1 MICTSKSKRH
11 CVHAAGLKAFGIG
24 VPYNKIRDDAVTRG
38 LASTLRLRGYHV
50 CDRDHDRIVC
60 RLRCRALPI
69 SVHVPGFNT
78 AEIAID
84 VLRLCESV
92 PFARRGSI
100 DIGPSIDTL
109 DDTLD
114 LDIADLA

>member
-24 VPYNKIRDDAVTRG
+24 VPYNNIRDDAVTRG

-69 SVHVPGFNT
+69 PVHVDHRVNT

-109 DDTLD
+109 D

>member
-1 MICTSKSKRH
+1 MWLCATSKSKRH

-60 RLRCRALPI
+60 RLRCRIAYPRKCTR
-69 SVHVPGFNT
+69 VNT

-109 DDTLD
+109 D

>member
-1 MICTSKSKRH
+1 MTVTMIGLFVA
-11 CVHAAGLKAFGIG
+11 CVA
-24 VPYNKIRDDAVTRG
+24 
-38 LASTLRLRGYHV
+38 
-50 CDRDHDRIVC
+50 
-60 RLRCRALPI
+60 ALPI

-109 DDTLD
+109 D